1 MGCIMR
7 RERRLVA
14 ILILSAMT
22 TVSCT
27 DDDLGVG
34 HYRWEGI
41 RGFAVWPED
50 TPEAGLEACESRFDD
65 ESWRK
70 DPVTTADRFIRTVL
84 GWRQP
89 SDESQA
95 RVPEDAPRTAFV
107 MSDGEMPRSALGIGL
122 HLRQLRG
129 CWFVAKVQPREG
141 DVAIDYRWE
150 GREGDFALRVT
161 YSGMAPVNLEVG
173 WGDNLHRAS
182 LEKGD
187 TVVIPS
193 PHPGRSGHVL
203 VIPERGP
210 SEFTFGQPLSPPPRI
225 P

>member
-1 MGCIMR
+1 MR
-7 RERRLVA
+7 RVRRLFA
-14 ILILSAMT
+14 ILALLAMT

-27 DDDLGVG
+27 DEDLGAG

-50 TPEAGLEACESRFDD
+50 PPEAGLEACEARLDD
-65 ESWRK
+65 EPWRN
-70 DPVTTADRFIRTVL
+70 DPATAADRFVRTVL

-89 SDESQA
+89 SDLSLEQ
-95 RVPEDAPRTAFV
+95 VPEEAPRTAFV
-107 MSDGEMPRSALGIGL
+107 MSDGEMPRSALGIAL

-161 YSGMAPVNLEVG
+161 YSGSAPVNLEVG

-187 TVVIPS
+187 KVVIPS
-193 PHPGRSGHVL
+193 PHPGLSGHVL